1 MHYCASV
8 ATSPDPDDPELVA
21 REVYN
26 RTGAT
31 RVVDERL
38 DPYSGR
44 FFPKEARTEELA
56 RVLREE
62 EGVERIVRGR
72 SWAVLRSRCEGDVA
86 TAERWEGDYRRWKQ
100 TQDQQQ
106 PTR

>member
-8 ATSPDPDDPELVA
+8 ATSPDPDDPEMVA

-72 SWAVLRSRCEGDVA
+72 SWAVLKSRCEGSVA
-86 TAERWEGDYRRWKQ
+86 EATSWEGEYQRWKAA
-100 TQDQQQ
+100 QDKGQD
-106 PTR
+106 TR